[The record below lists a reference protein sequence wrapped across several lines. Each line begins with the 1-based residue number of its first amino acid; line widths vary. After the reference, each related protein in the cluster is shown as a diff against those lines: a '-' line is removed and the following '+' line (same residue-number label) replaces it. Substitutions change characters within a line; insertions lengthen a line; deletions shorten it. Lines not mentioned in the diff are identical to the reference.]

1 MSVYRLEKDLRIQYI
16 EDNIVYNQEDR
27 LFRKFCNKAPCL
39 HPQYAFHSI
48 EQLNNAQGPVEL
60 DWELTIPINILKQ
73 NQLRPIAKYEIDVL
87 KLLKHS
93 SKNINQFDPI
103 SSINFRNIM

>member
-1 MSVYRLEKDLRIQYI
+1 MEKDLRIQYI
-16 EDNIVYNQEDR
+16 EDNIIYIIKKNL
-27 LFRKFCNKAPCL
+27 LFRSFCNKAACL

-48 EQLNNAQGPVEL
+48 EQLNNARGPVDL
-60 DWELTIPINILKQ
+60 DWELTIPINILKK
-73 NQLRPIAKYEIDVL
+73 NQLRLIAKYEIDVL

>member
-1 MSVYRLEKDLRIQYI
+1 MD
-16 EDNIVYNQEDR
+16 
-27 LFRKFCNKAPCL
+27 
-39 HPQYAFHSI
+39 
-48 EQLNNAQGPVEL
+48 L
-60 DWELTIPINILKQ
+60 DWELTIPINILKK
-73 NQLRPIAKYEIDVL
+73 NQLRLIAKYEIDVL

>member
-1 MSVYRLEKDLRIQYI
+1 MEKDLKIQYI
-16 EDNIVYNQEDR
+16 EDNIIYNQEDT
-27 LFRKFCNKAPCL
+27 LFRSFCNKAPCL

-48 EQLNNAQGPVEL
+48 EQLNSARGPVDL
-60 DWELTIPINILKQ
+60 DWELTIPINILKK
-73 NQLRPIAKYEIDVL
+73 NQLRLIAKYEIDVL